1 MKLQLSL
8 ISAVVGS
15 ALMFASIGSKA
26 DSSYGYNAAGTGSVK
41 ATANVKITVNIPLLV
56 LLRVGSSAGTIDN
69 LIFNASPSAPTGISA
84 DGDSLAIDWDGTAP
98 VFVATAGTPVT
109 LKAYGWTNAVKGA
122 ELSCTETNDFPTG
135 FAATDI
141 TVASAGT
148 LIHPGANG
156 ACAGPATPFG
166 ANTVATS
173 DWTYGVNATAL
184 AAAPAGSYSQTIT
197 YTATTL

>member
-41 ATANVKITVNIPLLV
+41 ATANVKITVKIPLLV
-56 LLRVGSSAGTIDN
+56 LLRVGSTNTTIDE
-69 LIFNASPSAPTGISA
+69 LIFNATPSTPTGITA
-84 DGDSLAIDWDGTAP
+84 NGPIDWDGTAP